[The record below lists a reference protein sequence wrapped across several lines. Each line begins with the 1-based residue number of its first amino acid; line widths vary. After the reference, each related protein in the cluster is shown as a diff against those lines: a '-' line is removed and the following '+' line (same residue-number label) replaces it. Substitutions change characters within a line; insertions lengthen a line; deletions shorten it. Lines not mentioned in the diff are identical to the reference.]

1 MGTGTWGL
9 GRGDWDVGTGMWE
22 LGRGNWDVGTG
33 TWELGRGTRGRDKQT
48 TPDIC
53 AEFVAWAC

>member
-1 MGTGTWGL
+1 MGRRDWDVGL
-9 GRGDWDVGTGMWE
+9 GRGTQGC
-22 LGRGNWDVGTG
+22 
-33 TWELGRGTRGRDKQT
+33 DKQT